1 MAATIGRF
9 RLKPVHLLAG
19 VAGIIALSAF
29 TLKTAS
35 GFLNYFI
42 RSVQVAW
49 DGSTPL
55 LRVMVAIQNPTNQK
69 FTIRSIVG
77 SLLINEQKAGN
88 VSMFQTIVINPNTQN
103 ELPVIVRLD
112 PVAVVSN
119 LLELVERNSGNPQVI
134 KLDAIVNANNIVSDL
149 TMTYKVG

>member
-1 MAATIGRF
+1 MTTIGRF
-9 RLKPVHLLAG
+9 RFKPVHLLAG
-19 VAGIIALSAF
+19 VAGLLALGAF
-29 TLKTAS
+29 ATKTAS

-49 DGSTPL
+49 DGNQPL
-55 LRVMVAIQNPTNQK
+55 LRALVAIQNPTNQK

-77 SLLINEQKAGN
+77 TLYINGQKAGN

-103 ELPVIVRLD
+103 ELPVIIRLD

-119 LLELVERNSGNPQVI
+119 LLTLVENNSGNPQVI
-134 KLDAIVNANNIVSDL
+134 KLDAVVNANGFVSNL
-149 TMTYKVG
+149 AMTYKVG